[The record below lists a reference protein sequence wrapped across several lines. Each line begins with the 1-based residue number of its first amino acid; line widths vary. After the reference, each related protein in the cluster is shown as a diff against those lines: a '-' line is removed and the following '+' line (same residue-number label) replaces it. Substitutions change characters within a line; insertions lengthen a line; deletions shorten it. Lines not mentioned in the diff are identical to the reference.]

1 MSDPMAQVHNKTK
14 LEHKKQSWKIKYD
27 DFGLNGKA
35 RSSRENVSAKK
46 CHTSIIVVA
55 RTIYRAFLSIVD

>member
-1 MSDPMAQVHNKTK
+1 MSDPKAPSTQQNKVGT
-14 LEHKKQSWKIKYD
+14 QQIKSD
-27 DFGLNGKA
+27 DFGLKGKA

-55 RTIYRAFLSIVD
+55 RAIYRAFLSIVD